1 MEDDYVVSL
10 DQAKQISETANKTQS
25 HLSLAMQLDFVNLY
39 GKPILQPTINM
50 IRYDGSLVSGA
61 TQKVIRLNPS
71 TSLVSK

>member
-10 DQAKQISETANKTQS
+10 DQANQISETANKTQS

-61 TQKVIRLNPS
+61 TQKVNPA
-71 TSLVSK
+71 KPFNFFGQ